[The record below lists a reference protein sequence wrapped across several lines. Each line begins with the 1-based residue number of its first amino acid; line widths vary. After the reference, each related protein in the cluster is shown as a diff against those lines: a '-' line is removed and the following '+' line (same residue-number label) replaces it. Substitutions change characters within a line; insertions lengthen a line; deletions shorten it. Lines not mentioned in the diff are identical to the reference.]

1 MFEDPELW
9 VAVAFLIFLGI
20 LAYFG
25 VPKMALSALDARS
38 DRIKQA
44 LDEAHRLRSEAQ
56 AVLVQYQQKR
66 AEAEKE
72 AQAIIVSA
80 RVEAERLAG
89 EAKGKVEEFI
99 ARRTKMAESKI
110 AQAEAQALAD
120 VRAAAAQALGDMK
133 AKDATGKLYEM
144 FNDKDAGVI
153 IAAAHALIELGDKRG
168 YNVYYAVLT
177 GEMKSGQ
184 GLGAEQ
190 KKMLS
195 DPKKL
200 AQFGFEQGIGFIPFA
215 GMGYGAFKMVTKDTT
230 SPVLA
235 AAALVLAKDPDPKS
249 GQALATT
256 ASGNK
261 SWIVRAAAL
270 NALAIRGETSLLP
283 AAVSGLQDDKEEV
296 RYSAAAAVIRLT
308 DLSARRAPAQR
319 APASK
324 PAPKKK

>member
-1 MFEDPELW
+1 MSHTMRQFAIVLTICTAAACLAQETPTAVKDP
-9 VAVAFLIFLGI
+9 
-20 LAYFG
+20 
-25 VPKMALSALDARS
+25 K
-38 DRIKQA
+38 
-44 LDEAHRLRSEAQ
+44 AQ
-56 AVLVQYQQKR
+56 AWSVLYAGLADGNVQKR
-66 AEAEKE
+66 TTAVQVLGLLPDDPKAKE
-72 AQAIIVSA
+72 AA
-80 RVEAERLAG
+80 L
-89 EAKGKVEEFI
+89 K
-99 ARRTKMAESKI
+99 
-110 AQAEAQALAD
+110 ALADDKSD

-168 YNVYYAVLT
+168 FNVYYAVLT

-190 KKMLS
+190 RKMLN
-195 DPKKL
+195 DPKKM

-215 GMGYGAFKMVTKDTT
+215 GLGYGAFKMVTKDTT

-249 GQALATT
+249 GQALASA

-270 NALAIRGETSLLP
+270 NAIALRGETSLLP
-283 AAVSGLQDDKEEV
+283 AAESGLQDDKEEV

-308 DLSARRAPAQR
+308 DLSVRRAPVHR
-319 APASK
+319 APAAK